1 MFLWK
6 LIDGRFY
13 NCVDEKGVFIPAQYS
28 NQFPDSKSSES
39 DNSDDDDFDND
50 LDEIEQDKL
59 WANSV
64 FEILDIGIAT
74 EKLVDACNCQ
84 LDIGTKYIKCHY
96 LMKLKEKTL
105 SHIRLFLNSVCV
117 IITSNESN
125 CLPEWKS
132 GIANL

>member
-13 NCVDEKGVFIPAQYS
+13 NCVDEKGVFIPPQYS
-28 NQFPDSKSSES
+28 SQFPDSKSSES

-84 LDIGTKYIKCHY
+84 LDICTKYIKCHY
-96 LMKLKEKTL
+96 LKKLKEKTL
-105 SHIRLFLNSVCV
+105 
-117 IITSNESN
+117 IITYKT
-125 CLPEWKS
+125 LPQ
-132 GIANL
+132 